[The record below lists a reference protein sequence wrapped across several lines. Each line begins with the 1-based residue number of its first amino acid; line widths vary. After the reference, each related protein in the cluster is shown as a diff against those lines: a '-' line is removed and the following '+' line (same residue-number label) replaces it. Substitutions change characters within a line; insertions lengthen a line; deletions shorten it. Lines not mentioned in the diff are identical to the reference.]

1 MDIETSDFIVD
12 GFEGI
17 ERYFTDITI
26 IKETA
31 HNILARARRY
41 GRWWMLK
48 ALRKEEANQ
57 PVFQEMLR
65 KELEVMAPLTHP
77 NIVQTY
83 GLEQVEG
90 IGLCIVME
98 WIDGVTLDQYL
109 HICHPS
115 QNERVRL
122 LGQLADAVS
131 YLHLHDIVHRDLKPQ
146 NILVTRNGNNI
157 KLIDFGLA
165 DSDQY
170 AVLKQPSG
178 TPVYM
183 APEQAEGEKPDV
195 RNDIYSIG
203 VIMQQLNLGAQ
214 YDTVVRRCMEPI
226 DRRYHDMDELC
237 AVLNI
242 IPHTKPKP
250 WIWWSVAAFVLL
262 LIIGGIY
269 LSLNHTPSQP
279 QVEYVSSLSE
289 LSNKRQYYIHT
300 RDDKRGML
308 GVYSHCLST
317 TYNEAHFFQYD
328 TPSTFALI
336 QFEGSY
342 YMFSTQLRKFINVL
356 YAETDD
362 PLRREYAEKN
372 WCAIDLHSVEGH
384 FVFDF
389 WADSSAGKVFTLNVN
404 GGNGLIITDW
414 GTMNGVYD
422 DGNLFSFV
430 DAGPFDPTEALEM
443 LRRSKARN
451 NKKSDLE
458 K

>member
-17 ERYFTDITI
+17 EHHFTDITI

-31 HNILARARRY
+31 HNILTRARRY

-109 HICHPS
+109 HICHPPED
-115 QNERVRL
+115 ERMRL
-122 LGQLADAVS
+122 LRQLADAVS
-131 YLHLHDIVHRDLKPQ
+131 YLHLHGIVHRDLKPQ

-178 TPVYM
+178 TAVYM
-183 APEQAEGEKPDV
+183 APEQAEGGKPDV
-195 RNDIYSIG
+195 RNDIYSMGI
-203 VIMQQLNLGAQ
+203 IMQQLNLGTQ
-214 YDTVVRRCMEPI
+214 YDAVVRRCTEPI
-226 DRRYHDMDELC
+226 DRRYHDMEELRS
-237 AVLNI
+237 ALNI
-242 IPHTKPKP
+242 VPHAKPKQL
-250 WIWWSVAAFVLL
+250 IWWSVAAIVMLMIL
-262 LIIGGIY
+262 GG
-269 LSLNHTPSQP
+269 SFFLNRTPSP
-279 QVEYVSSLSE
+279 PHIEFVSSLSE
-289 LSNKRQYYIHT
+289 LSNQRQYFIHT
-300 RDDKRGML
+300 RNDKRGML
-308 GVYSHCLST
+308 GVYSHQLAT
-317 TYNEAHFFQYD
+317 TYTEARFFQCD
-328 TPSTFALI
+328 TASTFALI
-336 QFEGSY
+336 RYEDSY
-342 YMFSTQLRKFINVL
+342 YVYSVQRRRFINVL
-356 YAETDD
+356 FAETDD
-362 PLRREYAEKN
+362 PLLRSYAEKN
-372 WCAIDLHSVEGH
+372 WCAVDIHPEEGH

-389 WADSSAGKVFTLNVN
+389 WADHSAGKVFTLNVN
-404 GGNGLIITDW
+404 SGNGLIITDW

-422 DGNLFSFV
+422 DGNLFTFE

-443 LRRSKARN
+443 LRRSKERN
-451 NKKSDLE
+451 NEKSDSGQ
-458 K
+458 